1 MLFGDL
7 APLLRPLSR
16 RLATAGWCFTAAGL
30 AAGLAVALGTGVSLP
45 PGMQLVQAAG
55 IVATAA
61 SALLIGLGAVCQPTA
76 GAEEAAAD
84 APEPWAYPAAASQV
98 RSFLLGAIVLLL
110 GLLGFAT
117 AGLFLPSGPSPQSLA
132 FTQIFLQGSVSC
144 GLTFVLLNK
153 VLPQADREA
162 PLP

>member
-30 AAGLAVALGTGVSLP
+30 AAGLAVALGTGVNLP

-55 IVATAA
+55 LVATAA
-61 SALLIGLGAVCQPTA
+61 SALLIGLGAVSQPS
-76 GAEEAAAD
+76 AD
-84 APEPWAYPAAASQV
+84 NQVAPEPWAYPAAASQV

-110 GLLGFAT
+110 GLVGFAT

-153 VLPQADREA
+153 VLPQTDRET

>member
-7 APLLRPLSR
+7 SPLLRPLSR

-45 PGMQLVQAAG
+45 PGMQLVQTAG
-55 IVATAA
+55 LIATAA
-61 SALLIGLGAVCQPTA
+61 SALLIGLGAACQPTA
-76 GAEEAAAD
+76 GAEEV
-84 APEPWAYPAAASQV
+84 PEPWAYPAAASQV

-110 GLLGFAT
+110 GLAGFAA

-153 VLPQADREA
+153 VLPQADRET